1 MVDEPVE
8 DELLQRYF
16 DGELEPTAAAQIA
29 QQLERDAA
37 TRDRLRTL
45 TALRGAIGNA
55 IEDETRGVDFNA
67 LFARIEQGV
76 HQQPTPTVAEHAWWR
91 ERIEQRPA
99 KAMRWMPA
107 MGAFAAAAVVL
118 LAVLRGLSLPHGD
131 DVQGAASGKQ
141 SGTQQSGA
149 PAPSTPGSEVV
160 QVDFGS
166 SGGTVFEIALDDGNS
181 TPVVWINDGPE
192 QAVQ

>member
-1 MVDEPVE
+1 MVNEPVE

-16 DGELEPTAAAQIA
+16 DGELEPATAATVA

-37 TRDRLRTL
+37 ARGRLQAL
-45 TALRGAIGNA
+45 TALRGAIGRA
-55 IEDETRGVDFNA
+55 AEDEARGVDFDA

-76 HQQPTPTVAEHAWWR
+76 LPGTPPSVAERAWWR

-99 KAMRWMPA
+99 ARVMRWMPA
-107 MGAFAAAAVVL
+107 AGAFAAAAMIL
-118 LAVLRGLSLPHGD
+118 LAVLRGLSPHAND
-131 DVQGAASGKQ
+131 IDGAQGKQ
-141 SGTQQSGA
+141 PSGA
-149 PAPSTPGSEVV
+149 PATMPGSEVV
-160 QVDFGS
+160 KVDFGRN
-166 SGGTVFEIALDDGNS
+166 GGAVFEIALDDGNS